1 MNARLAMVAASA
13 VLVMSIG
20 LAPAFGQVVQS
31 VTISTDKES
40 YDAGEQITV
49 TGQVGSIL
57 GFGVTI
63 QVFAPAEGFGNV
75 VFRGQPTLNADGSF
89 EAQFAAGG
97 SLMKWP
103 GEYTIRAEY
112 GGAQRSAETTFQ
124 FTGGQAQAAPE
135 PVEDP
140 DITDTTIRVDG
151 STDLIEYQITGGRV
165 LSVTPS
171 PSTTSLILG
180 IEADEDGMITLV
192 IPRTVLDA
200 TQDDQDIEFFVL
212 IDAEE
217 RDFAETSTTPTTRT
231 LEIPFS
237 AGNTEIEIIGTFVI
251 PEFGVI
257 AVVVLAAAV
266 LAMVAVTSRSR
277 LAIAPRA

>member
-63 QVFAPAEGFGNV
+63 QVFAPAEGHSNTLFIAQPV
-75 VFRGQPTLNADGSF
+75 VNPDGSF

-151 STDLIEYQITGGRV
+151 STDLINYQITGGRV
-165 LSVTPS
+165 LSVTPVQ
-171 PSTTSLILG
+171 PSSLIIG
-180 IEADEDGMITLV
+180 IEADEDGMITLE

-200 TQDDQDIEFFVL
+200 TQDGEDIEFFVL

-217 RDFAETSTTPTTRT
+217 SDGFEETGNTDTHRT

-237 AGNTEIEIIGTFVI
+237 AGSTEIEIIGTFVI